1 MGAFLSKIHPRHLLS
16 DAEPGPEA
24 AGETQIDD
32 TPPRTDDE
40 VDTPQAHDDDTPR
53 AVEDVT
59 VQAVDDNPDHTIQPR
74 RFAVTLADCVRD
86 DPKAQWIIE
95 EFVGMTTAQQVRIV
109 DDVLVLRSTELD
121 QERAEF
127 DRASTPAPGRR
138 YRVVAPRLPPLLLS
152 SGVRVPSGLLNK
164 ARYPPLTE
172 EQVISMIYN
181 HPFYQ
186 HQVYGV
192 DRSRRDLEFLR
203 SVSHVHG
210 TLRSDRQL
218 TWIDDLRKRAEEAAH
233 FL

>member
-1 MGAFLSKIHPRHLLS
+1 MGGFLSKPRHQCNTEDTQS
-16 DAEPGPEA
+16 EPEEAPRAHETDVPGPAEPTGVERQDREPL
-24 AGETQIDD
+24 
-32 TPPRTDDE
+32 
-40 VDTPQAHDDDTPR
+40 HDPNHP
-53 AVEDVT
+53 V
-59 VQAVDDNPDHTIQPR
+59 QPR
-74 RFAVTLADCVRD
+74 MFGNNLLEMVRT
-86 DPKAQWIIE
+86 DPKAQFIIE
-95 EFVGMTTAQQVRIV
+95 QFTQLPEDDRTEIVHEANVR
-109 DDVLVLRSTELD
+109 RATELVAARN
-121 QERAEF
+121 EYNV
-127 DRASTPAPGRR
+127 ASQPARGRN
-138 YRVVAPRLPPLLLS
+138 YRRVGPRLPPLMLTI
-152 SGVRVPSGLLNK
+152 GARVPSGLLNK